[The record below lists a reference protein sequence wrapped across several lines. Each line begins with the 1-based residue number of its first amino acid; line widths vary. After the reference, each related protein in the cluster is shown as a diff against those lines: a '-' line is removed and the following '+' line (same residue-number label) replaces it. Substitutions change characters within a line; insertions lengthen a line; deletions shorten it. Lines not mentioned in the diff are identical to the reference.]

1 MVCQKVQDLWPPRRR
16 RCCCHYLLSRPLDR
30 TPNYSLYRVA
40 AMTDDF
46 LAISSSSQDFGGG
59 ALPVRGS
66 GTDIAD
72 RPIRKLLDGL
82 IVLLDESP
90 AHERAMA
97 LHVFSRADPKDLPAS
112 LPRPVEA
119 ASISSIRVNFSLGLP
134 FGLPREIS

>member
-1 MVCQKVQDLWPPRRR
+1 MFLLQAGQLDFDGGEPFCRHKVRIRR
-16 RCCCHYLLSRPLDR
+16 
-30 TPNYSLYRVA
+30 N
-40 AMTDDF
+40 
-46 LAISSSSQDFGGG
+46 
-59 ALPVRGS
+59 
-66 GTDIAD
+66 

-97 LHVFSRADPKDLPAS
+97 LQVFSRADPKDLPAS

-134 FGLPREIS
+134 FGLPRAISAVSSIDQF